1 MLERGKLMG
10 TVLVVQVKGK
20 FRRKPLKNPLGW
32 STDSSYLSYEG
43 REKTCKTLSDDFKQ
57 LEHVNEARGENKQCD
72 GEWMWV

>member
-1 MLERGKLMG
+1 MG
-10 TVLVVQVKGK
+10 MKLVVQVKGK

-57 LEHVNEARGENKQCD
+57 LEQYEASGENKQYGD
-72 GEWMWV
+72 GWKWV